1 MNVIFVE
8 NAVARLQDFLQKNH
22 QNTRFEVL
30 TPDASTREYFRIMW
44 NDKSAIACVYGEAFK
59 AAEHS
64 YLDVTALFR
73 AGDLPVAEI
82 YEFDEDLG
90 IVVQED
96 FGNTIL
102 RDSLNESDDETRDE
116 LLNRAISLIARIQS
130 ITPIAFE
137 RDSIASRLKF
147 DEGKLV
153 WELNFFKTHYF
164 ETFRKTKLSKADDK
178 ALTAEFAEL
187 ARALEARARVLCHRD
202 FHAANLMFDKKN
214 QLRII
219 DHQDARIG
227 AASYDLVSLLLDRVL
242 ETPEPS
248 WLDEKKICFLAERE
262 KLGLYEIAP
271 KDFDDEFQLQTVQRC
286 LKAIGTFS
294 FQSTVRGKTYF
305 IPYIEPMFLIVRQAA
320 KKLNRFPYLQN
331 TICEITEK

>member
-8 NAVARLQDFLQKNH
+8 NAVARLQDFLQKNN
-22 QNTRFEVL
+22 QSTWFEVL
-30 TPDASTREYFRIMW
+30 TPDASTREYFRVTW
-44 NDKSAIACVYGEAFK
+44 KNQSAIACVYGEAFK

-82 YEFDEDLG
+82 YEFDETLG

-96 FGNTIL
+96 FGDTVL
-102 RDSLNESDDETRDE
+102 RDFLNESDRATRDE
-116 LLNRAISLIARIQS
+116 FLNRAISLIASIQS
-130 ITPIAFE
+130 ITPTAYE
-137 RDSIASRLKF
+137 RNSIASRLKF
-147 DEGKLV
+147 DEGKLL

-164 ETFRKTKLSKADDK
+164 ETFRKTKLSEADDK

-187 ARALEARARVLCHRD
+187 ARALEARARLLCHRD
-202 FHAANLMFDKKN
+202 FHAANLMLDRKN

-227 AASYDLVSLLLDRVL
+227 AVSYDLVSLLLDRVR
-242 ETPEPS
+242 EMPEPE
-248 WLDEKKICFLAERE
+248 WLAEKKVFFLDQRE
-262 KLGLYEIAP
+262 KLHLEKIDR

-294 FQSTVRGKTYF
+294 FQSVVRGKTYF
-305 IPYIEPMFLIVRQAA
+305 IPYIEPMFLIVHEAA
-320 KKLNRFPYLQN
+320 KKLNQFPHLQN
-331 TICEITEK
+331 IIAKSIGK